1 MKAGSSGFT
10 LLEII
15 IALVVGAIL
24 AAIVVQVM
32 GTNLSRSAE
41 PLGWVKHQ
49 LSLQEV
55 MESMVS
61 DYKYLWMTDDTPLDT
76 FKSRVESGY
85 YGTYSAITKYINF
98 DATGQEDNVACS
110 SDCKILKVTITNGG
124 QSLTALFTR

>member
-1 MKAGSSGFT
+1 MKACSKGFT

-15 IALVVGAIL
+15 IAIVVGAIL

-41 PLGWVKHQ
+41 PLRWVKHQ
-49 LSLQEV
+49 LSLQEA
-55 MESMVS
+55 MESMIA
-61 DYKYLWMTDDTPLDT
+61 DYKYLWMTDNTPLDT

-85 YGTYSAITKYINF
+85 YGSYSASTKYITF
-98 DATGQEDNVACS
+98 DATGREENAACS
-110 SDCKILKVTITNGG
+110 SDCKILKVTISDSG

>member
-1 MKAGSSGFT
+1 MKSGQRGFT

-41 PLGWVKHQ
+41 PLAWVRQQ
-49 LSLQEV
+49 LSLQEI
-55 MESMVS
+55 MESMIS

-76 FKSRVESGY
+76 FKSRIESNY
-85 YGTYSAITKYINF
+85 YGTYSAVTKYVSF
-98 DATGQEDNVACS
+98 DAAGNENSAACS
-110 SDCKILKVTITNGG
+110 TDCKILKVTIASGG